1 MDLNL
6 PVFNVE
12 VLAPPFLLQAKFQ
25 PRGSFFIYLNDPRY
39 LSFHFNDTKMNSIFP
54 DYRIKTLKQTGMNL
68 NRHMITYIALQ
79 ESSDL
84 EKVQYLHSNRPI
96 TIYTENVVIRGCFHV
111 NPDANENDLL
121 DETRDFLTV
130 SEAAVYPIRP
140 LTHTPTRHIPMLAI
154 NSQHIL
160 GYHVYEPEKTS

>member
-1 MDLNL
+1 MDLQL
-6 PVFNVE
+6 PTFNVE

-39 LSFHFNDTKMNSIFP
+39 LSFHFNDTKMSSIFP
-54 DYRIKTLKQTGMNL
+54 NYRIKTLKQDGMNL

-79 ESSDL
+79 EKADL
-84 EKVQYLHSNRPI
+84 ERVQYLHSHRPI

-130 SEAAVYPIRP
+130 SEADVYPIRP
-140 LTHTPTRHIPMLAI
+140 LTHTPTRHVPMLAI

-160 GYHVYEPEKTS
+160 GYHAHEPEKTS